1 MAALDGQVAIVT
13 GGGRGIGRGLSLALA
28 DAGMA
33 VTVAGRSQ
41 APLDDVVAEITG
53 RGGRALAVPTDVTNR
68 EAVRRLVS
76 ATENAFGPIDLLV
89 NNAGLVEREERP
101 LWESDLD
108 DVWRVIEV
116 NLRGPLLCAAEVLR
130 GMVSRGRGRVV
141 NINSMAAIRHF
152 NGAYVGYGVAKAGLL
167 RMTLGLAASLE
178 RTGVSIFELSPGLV
192 RTDMTDGMPVWQ
204 GVTDDEWTP
213 AHLASNALLAIAEG
227 RCDELSGRFLH
238 AEEDF
243 VDLIEFADRITEM
256 DARVLTI
263 RSYGDDDELFGP

>member
-1 MAALDGQVAIVT
+1 
-13 GGGRGIGRGLSLALA
+13 
-28 DAGMA
+28 MA
-33 VTVAGRSQ
+33 VAVAGRTL
-41 APLDDVVAEITG
+41 APLDEVVREITDH
-53 RGGRALAVPTDVTNR
+53 GGRAIAVPTDVTER
-68 EAVRRLVS
+68 DEVRRLVS
-76 ATENAFGPIDLLV
+76 VTEGAFGPIDLLV
-89 NNAGLVEREERP
+89 NNAGIVDREERP

-108 DVWRVIEV
+108 DVWRVIDV
-116 NLRGPLLCAAEVLR
+116 NLHGALLCATEVLR
-130 GMVSRGRGRVV
+130 GMVARRRGRVV

-152 NGAYVGYGVAKAGLL
+152 NGAYIGYGIAKAGML

-204 GVTDDEWTP
+204 GVADHEWTP
-213 AHLASNALLAIAEG
+213 PHLAPNALLAIAAG

-263 RSYGDDDELFGP
+263 RSYGDDDEVFGP

>member
-1 MAALDGQVAIVT
+1 MAALDGQVGVVT
-13 GGGRGIGRGLSLALA
+13 GGGRGIGRGMALSLAES
-28 DAGMA
+28 GMA
-33 VTVAGRSQ
+33 VVVAGRTQ
-41 APLDDVVAEITG
+41 APLDDVVAEISD
-53 RGGRALAVPTDVTNR
+53 RGGRGLAVPTDVTVPDD
-68 EAVRRLVS
+68 VRQLVR
-76 ATENAFGPIDLLV
+76 ATEDAFGPIDLLV
-89 NNAGLVEREERP
+89 NNAGAVEREERP

-108 DVWRVIEV
+108 DLWHVVEV
-116 NLRGPLLCAAEVLR
+116 NLRGSLLCAAEVLG
-130 GMVSRGRGRVV
+130 GMVERGHGRVV

-152 NGAYVGYGVAKAGLL
+152 NGAYNGYGIAKAGLL

-192 RTDMTDGMPVWQ
+192 RTDMTDGMPVWH
-204 GVTDDEWTP
+204 GVADDEWTP
-213 AHLASNALLAIAEG
+213 AHLASNALLTIAEG

-243 VDLIEFADRITEM
+243 ADLIEFADRITEM

>member
-1 MAALDGQVAIVT
+1 MAALDGQVGIVT
-13 GGGRGIGRGLSLALA
+13 GGGRGIGRGLTLTLT

-33 VTVAGRSQ
+33 VAVAGRTKG
-41 APLDDVVAEITG
+41 PLEDVVREVTD
-53 RGGRALAVPTDVTNR
+53 RGGRAIAVPTDVT
-68 EAVRRLVS
+68 VRDDVHRLVTV
-76 ATENAFGPIDLLV
+76 TEAAFGPIDLLV
-89 NNAGLVEREERP
+89 NNAGIVEREERP

-108 DVWRVIEV
+108 DVWRVIDV
-116 NLRGPLLCAAEVLR
+116 NLHGALLCAAEVLR
-130 GMVSRGRGRVV
+130 GMVERGRGRIV

-152 NGAYVGYGVAKAGLL
+152 NGAYNGYGIAKAGLL

-192 RTDMTDGMPVWQ
+192 RTDMTDAMPVWQ

-213 AHLASNALLAIAEG
+213 AHLACDALSAIAAG
-227 RCDELSGRFLH
+227 RCDELSGRLLH